1 MDFSQIGNVQE
12 LFKAGGVVL
21 ILLLCLSVY
30 SLSLMIERFFKYRK
44 TINRSRKLM
53 AYLRKTLATG
63 LNQKIFDACRSKKYA
78 STPAAKMTLNL
89 LTSNKTTLA
98 ELNDLADTIIDWE
111 AAQLSRKLSAL
122 ATLASTTPFIGLFG
136 TVLGVMRAF
145 ADLSL
150 ASGAGASVVA
160 KGISEALINTAAG
173 LFVAVP
179 ALVAYNYFLSKVNF
193 FTKDLEYLAQELISA
208 KLELPSKAVKPTE
221 EEIEQEILEVVK

>member
-1 MDFSQIGNVQE
+1 MDFSQIGSVQE
-12 LFKAGGVVL
+12 LLKAGGVVL
-21 ILLLCLSVY
+21 ILLLCLSIY

-44 TINRSRKLM
+44 TINKSRKLM
-53 AYLRKTLATG
+53 SFLRHSLATEG
-63 LNQKIFDACRSKKYA
+63 LGPKIFDACRVKGYA
-78 STPAAKMTLNL
+78 TTPAAKLTLNL
-89 LTSNKTTLA
+89 LKSDKTNLA

-145 ADLSL
+145 ADLSA
-150 ASGAGASVVA
+150 ASGTGASAVA

-179 ALVAYNYFLSKVNF
+179 ALIAYNYFLSKVNF
-193 FTKDLEYLAQELISA
+193 FTKDMEYLAQELISA
-208 KLELPSKAVKPTE
+208 KIENAKKPVQPAVQKNFF
-221 EEIEQEILEVVK
+221 EVIK

>member
-1 MDFSQIGNVQE
+1 MDFSQIGSMQE

-21 ILLLCLSVY
+21 ILLLCLSIY
-30 SLSLMIERFFKYRK
+30 SLSLMIERFFKYRAS
-44 TINRSRKLM
+44 INKSRKLM
-53 AYLRKTLATG
+53 SFLRKTLSSEG
-63 LNQKIFDACRSKKYA
+63 ICPKIFDACRVKGY
-78 STPAAKMTLNL
+78 STVPAARLTLNL
-89 LTSNKTTLA
+89 LKSDRTILS
-98 ELNDLADTIIDWE
+98 ELNEIANTIIDWE
-111 AAQLSRKLSAL
+111 ASQLSRKLSAL

-145 ADLSL
+145 SDLSL

-193 FTKDLEYLAQELISA
+193 FTKDLEYLAQELIAA
-208 KLELPSKAVKPTE
+208 KLSVAKQPKDTKSTVY
-221 EEIEQEILEVVK
+221 EVIK

>member
-1 MDFSQIGNVQE
+1 MDFSQMGSVQE

-21 ILLLCLSVY
+21 ILLLCLSIY
-30 SLSLMIERFFKYRK
+30 SISLMIERFIKYRK
-44 TINRSRKLM
+44 TINKSRKLM
-53 AYLRKTLATG
+53 AFLRKTIVSEGVTPTL
-63 LNQKIFDACRSKKYA
+63 FDACRVKGYS
-78 STPAAKMTLNL
+78 STPAAKLALNL
-89 LTSNKTTLA
+89 LKSDKTNLA

-179 ALVAYNYFLSKVNF
+179 ALIAYNYFLSKVNF

-208 KLELPSKAVKPTE
+208 KTEAAKKPSPVTKH
-221 EEIEQEILEVVK
+221 EIFEVIK

>member
-1 MDFSQIGNVQE
+1 
-12 LFKAGGVVL
+12 
-21 ILLLCLSVY
+21 
-30 SLSLMIERFFKYRK
+30 MIERFLRYRK

-53 AYLRKTLATG
+53 AFIRKTVATDG
-63 LNQKIFDACRSKKYA
+63 LGPKIFDACRVKGYA
-78 STPAAKMTLNL
+78 ATPAARLTLNL
-89 LTSNKTTLA
+89 LKSEKNNLP
-98 ELNDLADTIIDWE
+98 ELNEIANTIIDWE

-145 ADLSL
+145 SDLSL

-179 ALVAYNYFLSKVNF
+179 ALIAYNYFLSKVNF
-193 FTKDLEYLAQELISA
+193 FTKDMEYLAQELISA
-208 KLELPSKAVKPTE
+208 KIDGIKKPTRTTKKQ
-221 EEIEQEILEVVK
+221 IYEVVK

>member
-1 MDFSQIGNVQE
+1 MDFSQMGSIQE

-21 ILLLCLSVY
+21 ILLLCLSIY
-30 SLSLMIERFFKYRK
+30 SLSLMIERFLKYRN
-44 TINRSRKLM
+44 TINKSRKLM
-53 AYLRKTLATG
+53 VFLRKTIPTEG
-63 LNQKIFDACRSKKYA
+63 ICPKIFDACRVKGYST
-78 STPAAKMTLNL
+78 TPAARLTLNL
-89 LTSNKTTLA
+89 LKSDKTNLA
-98 ELNDLADTIIDWE
+98 ELNDLADSIIDWE

-145 ADLSL
+145 SDLSL

-193 FTKDLEYLAQELISA
+193 FTKDLEYLSQEIISA
-208 KLELPSKAVKPTE
+208 KINGIKLPSKNEKN
-221 EEIEQEILEVVK
+221 QLHEVMK

>member
-1 MDFSQIGNVQE
+1 MSFT
-12 LFKAGGVVL
+12 
-21 ILLLCLSVY
+21 
-30 SLSLMIERFFKYRK
+30 RK
-44 TINRSRKLM
+44 TIAGDGITPKL
-53 AYLRKTLATG
+53 
-63 LNQKIFDACRSKKYA
+63 FDACRVKGYS
-78 STPAAKMTLNL
+78 STPAAKLTLNL
-89 LTSNKTTLA
+89 LKSDKNNLA

-193 FTKDLEYLAQELISA
+193 FTKDLEYLAQELIAA
-208 KLELPSKAVKPTE
+208 KIENSKRPAPPKTH
-221 EEIEQEILEVVK
+221 EIFEVIK

>member
-21 ILLLCLSVY
+21 ILLLCLSIY
-30 SLSLMIERFFKYRK
+30 SISLMIERFLKYRK
-44 TINRSRKLM
+44 TINKSRKLM
-53 AYLRKTLATG
+53 TFLRKTLSAEG
-63 LNQKIFDACRSKKYA
+63 ICPKIFDACRVKGYST
-78 STPAAKMTLNL
+78 TPAARLTLNL
-89 LTSNKTTLA
+89 LKTDKKNLA
-98 ELNDLADTIIDWE
+98 ELNDLADSIIDWE

-179 ALVAYNYFLSKVNF
+179 ALIAYNYFLSKVNF
-193 FTKDLEYLAQELISA
+193 FTKDLEYLSQELISA
-208 KLELPSKAVKPTE
+208 KMNEAKTKTKSEKA
-221 EEIEQEILEVVK
+221 QLFEVLK

>member
-1 MDFSQIGNVQE
+1 MDFSQVGSVQE

-21 ILLLCLSVY
+21 VLLLCLSVY
-30 SLSLMIERFFKYRK
+30 SLSLMIERFIKYRK
-44 TINRSRKLM
+44 TINKSRKLM
-53 AYLRKTLATG
+53 TFVRKTISTDG
-63 LNQKIFDACRSKKYA
+63 ISPKIFDACRVKGYS
-78 STPAAKMTLNL
+78 STPASRLTLNIL
-89 LTSNKTTLA
+89 KSDKTNLS
-98 ELNDLADTIIDWE
+98 ELNEVANTIIDWE

-145 ADLSL
+145 SDLSL

-179 ALVAYNYFLSKVNF
+179 ALIAYNYFLSKVNF
-193 FTKDLEYLAQELISA
+193 FTKDMEYLAQELISV
-208 KLELPSKAVKPTE
+208 KTNENTKSSKNIKKQ
-221 EEIEQEILEVVK
+221 IYEVIK

>member
-1 MDFSQIGNVQE
+1 MDFSQMGSIQE
-12 LFKAGGVVL
+12 LFKAGGAVL
-21 ILLLCLSVY
+21 ILLICLSIY
-30 SLSLMIERFFKYRK
+30 SLSVMIERFFKYRR
-44 TINRSRKLM
+44 TINKSRRLM
-53 AYLRKTLATG
+53 SFLRKTLSSEG
-63 LNQKIFDACRSKKYA
+63 ICPKIFDACRVKGYSNV
-78 STPAAKMTLNL
+78 PAARLTLNL
-89 LTSNKTTLA
+89 LKSDRSDLS
-98 ELNDLADTIIDWE
+98 ELNEIANTIIDWE
-111 AAQLSRKLSAL
+111 ASQLSRKLSAL

-145 ADLSL
+145 SDLSL

-208 KLELPSKAVKPTE
+208 KISTNQQYNKSAKDN
-221 EEIEQEILEVVK
+221 IYEVIK